1 MRIAVVEGADGSGLL
16 QAVGEDGAP
25 AGPVEP
31 AGDLAA
37 AVAAREAAGRPR
49 WVWAATGELYPRLL
63 AAGARVDRCHDLA
76 LTEGILLAAEGRW
89 GEPRSFP
96 AAWARLEGRPV
107 PDEVARAA
115 RAGQPA
121 LFDHD
126 LPSLPAPAE
135 LLAGVVAVHA
145 DQQRR
150 LAGGGPAEAL
160 PAGTGPAGALPA
172 RGGQTG
178 TGPAGTGWPGGLGLL
193 VAAESAGALAAVE
206 MAAAGLP
213 WRADVHD
220 AVLSELLGPRPR
232 PGAAP
237 RVLAELVGRIGAA
250 FGQPLNP
257 DSPAQVLRAFAAA
270 GTPLPSTR
278 SHVLRGVDHPAV
290 PLLLAYKELSRLHAA
305 YGWSWLDAWVAGGRF
320 RPEYVPGGV
329 VSGRWATRGGGALQ
343 IPHALR
349 RAVVADPG
357 WTLVVADASQLE
369 PRVLAALSGDDGLAR
384 AAAGGDLYAVLA
396 ADAFGGDRARAKT
409 ALLAAMYGGDVGQ
422 LMTVLR
428 RRFPSAVGYVEAA
441 ARTGEEGGLV
451 RSVLGR
457 TCPPPSRTWMAT
469 TDRAGGPDPDT
480 AEGTRARRM
489 ARDRGR
495 FTRNFVVQAS
505 AADWALVLLA
515 AVRRHL
521 AGTGPSAQAAVT
533 RPAGRQVPRWGSV
546 AETES
551 GCWSP
556 STGPRLVFFQHDEVV
571 VHCPRQDA
579 GRVVAAVEEAAEE
592 SRRLVFGDTAVR
604 FPLAVAVVDCYAD
617 AK

>member
-1 MRIAVVEGADGSGLL
+1 MRVAVAQGADGGGLL
-16 QAVGEDGAP
+16 QAVAEDGAP
-25 AGPVEP
+25 AGPVERVP
-31 AGDLAA
+31 DLAA
-37 AVAAREAAGRPR
+37 AIGERERDQRPR
-49 WVWAATGELYPRLL
+49 WVWAASGELYPRLL
-63 AAGARVDRCHDLA
+63 AAGARVDRCADLR
-76 LTEGILLAAEGRW
+76 LTEGILLAADGRW

-107 PDEVARAA
+107 PDDSEGRWD
-115 RAGQPA
+115 GQPA
-121 LFDHD
+121 LFDHGLLG
-126 LPSLPAPAE
+126 LPSDAE
-135 LLAGVVAVHA
+135 VLAGVVAVHA

-150 LAGGGPAEAL
+150 LAGWVGRATE
-160 PAGTGPAGALPA
+160 
-172 RGGQTG
+172 RGQGS
-178 TGPAGTGWPGGLGLL
+178 GLGLL
-193 VAAESAGALAAVE
+193 VAAEAAGALAAVE

-213 WRADVHD
+213 WRPEVHD
-220 AVLSELLGPRPR
+220 AVLTELLGPRPR
-232 PGAAP
+232 AGTAPERLRDLAA
-237 RVLAELVGRIGAA
+237 RIGDA

-257 DSPAQVLRAFAAA
+257 DSPAQVLRAFATA

-305 YGWSWLDAWVAGGRF
+305 YGWAWLDAWVAGGRF

-343 IPHALR
+343 IPIALR

-384 AAAGGDLYAVLA
+384 AAAGGDLYAALA

-409 ALLAAMYGGDVGQ
+409 ALLAAMYGGDAGQ
-422 LMTVLR
+422 LMSVLR
-428 RRFPSAVGYVEAA
+428 RRFPAAVGYVEAA

-451 RSVLGR
+451 RSRLGR
-457 TCPPPSRTWMAT
+457 TCSPPSPGWLAMTE
-469 TDRAGGPDPDT
+469 RAGADPDPE
-480 AEGTRARRM
+480 AAARARRA

-515 AVRRHL
+515 ALRRRL
-521 AGTGPSAQAAVT
+521 AGS
-533 RPAGRQVPRWGSV
+533 GSQ
-546 AETES
+546 
-551 GCWSP
+551 
-556 STGPRLVFFQHDEVV
+556 LVFFQHDEVM
-571 VHCPRQDA
+571 VHCPRGDA
-579 GRVVAAVEEAAEE
+579 ERVTAAVGDAAEE
-592 SRRLVFGDTAVR
+592 SRRLVFGDTSVR

>member
-1 MRIAVVEGADGSGLL
+1 MRVAVVQGADGGGLL
-16 QAVGEDGAP
+16 QAVAEDGAP
-25 AGPVEP
+25 AGPVERVP
-31 AGDLAA
+31 DLTAA
-37 AVAAREAAGRPR
+37 IGEREREQRPR
-49 WVWAATGELYPRLL
+49 WVWAATGELYPRLV
-63 AAGARVDRCHDLA
+63 AAGAGVERCADLR
-76 LTEGILLAAEGRW
+76 LTEGILLAADGRW

-107 PDEVARAA
+107 PDDSEGRWD
-115 RAGQPA
+115 GQPA
-121 LFDHD
+121 LFDHGLLA
-126 LPSLPAPAE
+126 LPSDTE

-150 LAGGGPAEAL
+150 LAGGNGSSD
-160 PAGTGPAGALPA
+160 
-172 RGGQTG
+172 
-178 TGPAGTGWPGGLGLL
+178 GLGLL

-206 MAAAGLP
+206 MATAGLP
-213 WRADVHD
+213 WRPEVHD
-220 AVLSELLGPRPR
+220 AVLTELLGPRPR
-232 PGAAP
+232 AGTAPARLRDLAA
-237 RVLAELVGRIGAA
+237 RIGDA

-305 YGWSWLDAWVAGGRF
+305 YGWAWLDAWVAGGRF

-343 IPHALR
+343 IPIALR

-384 AAAGGDLYAVLA
+384 AAAGGDLYAALA
-396 ADAFGGDRARAKT
+396 ADAFGEDRARAKT
-409 ALLAAMYGGDVGQ
+409 ALLAAMYGGDAGQ

-428 RRFPSAVGYVEAA
+428 RRFPAAVGYVEAA

-451 RSVLGR
+451 RSRLGR
-457 TCPPPSRTWMAT
+457 TCPPPSAGWLAMTE
-469 TDRAGGPDPDT
+469 RAGGADPDPD
-480 AEGTRARRM
+480 AAARARRA

-515 AVRRHL
+515 ALRRRL
-521 AGTGPSAQAAVT
+521 AGS
-533 RPAGRQVPRWGSV
+533 GSQ
-546 AETES
+546 
-551 GCWSP
+551 
-556 STGPRLVFFQHDEVV
+556 LVFFQHDEVM
-571 VHCPRQDA
+571 VHCPRGDA
-579 GRVVAAVEEAAEE
+579 EQVTAAIRDAAEE
-592 SRRLVFGDTAVR
+592 SRRLVFGDTGVR

>member
-1 MRIAVVEGADGSGLL
+1 MRVAVVEDADGGGLL
-16 QAVGEDGAP
+16 QALAEDGTP
-25 AGPVEP
+25 LGPPERVP
-31 AGDLAA
+31 DLAA
-37 AVAAREAAGRPR
+37 GVAERERAAGPR
-49 WVWAATGELYPRLL
+49 WVWAATAELYPRLL

-76 LTEGILLAAEGRW
+76 LTEGILLAAGGRW

-107 PDEVARAA
+107 PEETGRAAA
-115 RAGQPA
+115 RAGQAA

-126 LPSLPAPAE
+126 KLGLPDPVE

-150 LAGGGPAEAL
+150 LAGGGA
-160 PAGTGPAGALPA
+160 AGGE
-172 RGGQTG
+172 
-178 TGPAGTGWPGGLGLL
+178 WPGGLGLL

-213 WRADVHD
+213 WRPEVHD
-220 AVLSELLGPRPR
+220 AVLTELLGPRPR
-232 PGAAP
+232 GGAAP
-237 RVLAELVGRIGAA
+237 RVLQELAAKIGAA
-250 FGQPLNP
+250 FGGQPLNP
-257 DSPAQVLRAFAAA
+257 DSPAQLLRAFAAA

-278 SHVLRGVDHPAV
+278 SHVLREVDHPAV

-305 YGWSWLDAWVAGGRF
+305 YGWTWLDAWVAGGRF

-357 WTLVVADASQLE
+357 WSLVVADASQLE

-384 AAAGGDLYAVLA
+384 AAAGGDLYAALA

-422 LMTVLR
+422 LMAVLR
-428 RRFPSAVGYVEAA
+428 RRFPAAVGYVEAA
-441 ARTGEEGGLV
+441 ARTGEAGGLV
-451 RSVLGR
+451 RSRLGR
-457 TCPPPSRTWMAT
+457 TCPPPSAGWLAAT
-469 TDRAGGPDPDT
+469 GPAAGPDPDPE
-480 AEGTRARRM
+480 AGARARRI

-515 AVRRHL
+515 AVRRRL
-521 AGTGPSAQAAVT
+521 AAAPTGP
-533 RPAGRQVPRWGSV
+533 
-546 AETES
+546 
-551 GCWSP
+551 WSP
-556 STGPRLVFFQHDEVV
+556 STAPHLVFFQHDEVL
-571 VHCPRQDA
+571 VHCPDEDA
-579 GRVVAAVEEAAEE
+579 ERVAEVVAEAAEE

-604 FPLAVAVVDCYAD
+604 FPLAVAVADCYAD